1 MKMPEKNPDLWSVV
15 VAYVLQH
22 SSFVCG
28 VLVAFFASLSK
39 SFLYGKKDT
48 ARRVIVEAFLCSLI
62 AGSMRPLLTHFGLD
76 IDLITPIGAALG
88 LLGTSAIRQLILRF
102 LKSKTGVVENE
113 DQ

>member
-1 MKMPEKNPDLWSVV
+1 
-15 VAYVLQH
+15 
-22 SSFVCG
+22 
-28 VLVAFFASLSK
+28 
-39 SFLYGKKDT
+39 
-48 ARRVIVEAFLCSLI
+48 
-62 AGSMRPLLTHFGLD
+62 MRPLLTHFGLD

>member
-1 MKMPEKNPDLWSVV
+1 MPEKNPDLWSVV

-76 IDLITPIGAALG
+76 IDLITPIGAAL
-88 LLGTSAIRQLILRF
+88 LGTSAIRQLILRF

>member
-1 MKMPEKNPDLWSVV
+1 MPEKNPDLWSVV

-22 SSFVCG
+22 SSFVWG
-28 VLVAFFASLSK
+28 VLGALFASLSK

-102 LKSKTGVVENE
+102 LKSKTGVVDNE

>member
-1 MKMPEKNPDLWSVV
+1 MWGVGRLFCIIIEIVSV
-15 VAYVLQH
+15 
-22 SSFVCG
+22 C
-28 VLVAFFASLSK
+28 
-39 SFLYGKKDT
+39 KKDT

-102 LKSKTGVVENE
+102 LKNKAGVTEDEN
-113 DQ
+113 